1 LARNPRMFVGDSSFL
16 WKHFQQNFGIPS
28 LLFLVD
34 TRAYIMTPREG
45 LTPFWI
51 FANVVEF
58 SIPVSGKSQ
67 DGGHDRS

>member
-34 TRAYIMTPREG
+34 TRAYIMTPREC
-45 LTPFWI
+45 LTPFW
-51 FANVVEF
+51 FFLNFVEL
-58 SIPVSGKSQ
+58 SMPVSGKRQ
-67 DGGHDRS
+67 DGGRDRS